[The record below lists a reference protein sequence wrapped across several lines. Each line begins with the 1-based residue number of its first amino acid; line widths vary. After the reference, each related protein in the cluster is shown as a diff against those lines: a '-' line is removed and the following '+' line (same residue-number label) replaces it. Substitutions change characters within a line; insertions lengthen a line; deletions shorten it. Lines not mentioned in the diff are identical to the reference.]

1 MGSFN
6 PPMPPSPDFSSF
18 NKVFR
23 FTGGSRLVVAGQG
36 GAEHGRCHLPRGA
49 LALVVVVTT

>member
-6 PPMPPSPDFSSF
+6 PPMSPSPDFSSF

-23 FTGGSRLVVAGQG
+23 FTGESRLVVASQG
-36 GAEHGRCHLPRGA
+36 GAEHGRRRLPRGA

>member
-23 FTGGSRLVVAGQG
+23 FTGESRLVVAGQG
-36 GAEHGRCHLPRGA
+36 GVEHGRCHLPRGA